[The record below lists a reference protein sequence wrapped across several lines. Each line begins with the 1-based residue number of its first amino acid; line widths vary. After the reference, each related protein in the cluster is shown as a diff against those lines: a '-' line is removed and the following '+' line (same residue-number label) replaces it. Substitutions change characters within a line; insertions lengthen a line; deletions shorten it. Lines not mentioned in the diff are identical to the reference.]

1 MTQLLVIREQL
12 KKICGKYEIYL
23 VPIAKFLTAMV
34 TFLVI
39 NGNLGYMSKI
49 AKFPIVLIL
58 ALLCSFLP
66 LNFIII
72 CGAFLSLA
80 HVYALS
86 MECALIV
93 GVLYLLMF
101 LLYFRFSPKDTFV
114 VILTPIC
121 CVLQVPYAIPL
132 ALGLVGTPASAVS
145 VSCGVIVYHILKYI
159 KQSAN
164 ALEALDADGMMSKFK
179 YLIDGIMGNKE
190 MFVMVI
196 AFAVTVILVY
206 IVRRMNI
213 DHAWTIAMIVG
224 GLADILI
231 LLIGDLMYTTNISII
246 GIILGSV
253 IAFGVVK
260 IIQFFVFNLD
270 YARTERVQFEDDEYY
285 YYVKAVPKVM
295 ISTPEV
301 KVKKVSGKNKEA
313 GSGFERNQ
321 ERVSKAVR
329 AQTGKSESAT
339 RVSRA
344 GNMEGRARTTRPQSD
359 GTEGMSR
366 PIRTRESSTVG
377 SAGISRTQNGSDVR
391 SRASVSA
398 GERRVGVQDSSAQRN
413 LYSNERK

>member
-1 MTQLLVIREQL
+1 MTQLLVLREQL
-12 KKICGKYEIYL
+12 KKLCGKYEVYL
-23 VPIAKFLTAMV
+23 VPIGKFLTAMV

-39 NGNLGYMSKI
+39 NGNLGYMEKI

-72 CGAFLSLA
+72 CAALLSLA

-121 CVLQVPYAIPL
+121 CVLRIPYAIPL
-132 ALGLVGTPASAVS
+132 SLGLVGTPASVVS
-145 VSCGVIVYHILKYI
+145 VSCGVVVYYILRYI

-179 YLIDGIMGNKE
+179 YLIDGIISNKE
-190 MFVMVI
+190 MFIMVI
-196 AFAVTVILVY
+196 AFSVTVILVY

-213 DHAWTIAMIVG
+213 DYSWTIAMIVG
-224 GLADILI
+224 GLTDILI

-246 GIILGSV
+246 GIILGSAL
-253 IAFGVVK
+253 AFAVVK
-260 IIQFFVFNLD
+260 VIQFFVFNVD

-285 YYVKAVPKVM
+285 YYVKAVPKVT

-301 KVKKVSGKNKEA
+301 KVKKVSGKNKA
-313 GSGFERNQ
+313 GAERSQDKITKTVRNQ
-321 ERVSKAVR
+321 AEGAEIRTKSVRTQTDAAEARVKAVR
-329 AQTGKSESAT
+329 SQTEGTELRTGTTRTRNGETVRTVRSQSTAERMT
-339 RVSRA
+339 RV
-344 GNMEGRARTTRPQSD
+344 QS
-359 GTEGMSR
+359 GEY
-366 PIRTRESSTVG
+366 
-377 SAGISRTQNGSDVR
+377 TQK
-391 SRASVSA
+391 
-398 GERRVGVQDSSAQRN
+398 Q
-413 LYSNERK
+413 K